1 MVKMTI
7 QITIKNGKRMKSS
20 RYRKPQN
27 LRKDNLSSKTVANYF
42 LSTTISPSKSI
53 TRTTL
58 TKLTIQ
64 HSLVPRNR
72 LGNIRNGRYY
82 LGDRFSIV
90 ETVINV
96 ASKGEKIAKT
106 AQIREG
112 CSRRLVTDSRARP
125 AHEQEEKRTQLTRVG
140 RLTSSDERCVRRS
153 LSSRHALVI
162 QAQHRGP
169 PTYTC
174 VCPRYVPLK
183 Q

>member
-1 MVKMTI
+1 MRPIYVWKRRCIERTPGIEITTLYNLISLPIEVLTI
-7 QITIKNGKRMKSS
+7 SVFFIVTSIPFPSRYCPWKFKYTILLKNLVTTLENESYGKDDYSNYNKNGKRMKSS

-27 LRKDNLSSKTVANYF
+27 FRKDNLSSKTVANYF

-106 AQIREG
+106 A
-112 CSRRLVTDSRARP
+112 
-125 AHEQEEKRTQLTRVG
+125 
-140 RLTSSDERCVRRS
+140 
-153 LSSRHALVI
+153 
-162 QAQHRGP
+162 
-169 PTYTC
+169 
-174 VCPRYVPLK
+174 
-183 Q
+183 